1 MITYRKKL
9 ITTFLIVSIA
19 VVITLGIMLGNL
31 VTSSYM
37 DTYNKQVQKE
47 TKFIAEYIENHGGI
61 RFFLQDN
68 HMKDIETLVDSNVTV
83 LSDEGHILYDSNDEQ
98 MDDPKNHYKILR
110 QITLEKGMKHSSGY
124 EEVDGAPE
132 FHYFWQTIIKNQEI
146 EGFIVHSSKIT
157 SVEQMYKQMWSIL
170 VIGLGVMLL
179 VILIMGSMIARHY
192 MRPIEAATMTA
203 IELAQGNYRTRT
215 SETYST
221 ETKMLSMSLNRLAH
235 NLEEAEV
242 SREMHQDRLET
253 LIENIGSG
261 VIFIDNKSYITLINR
276 EYKQLFNVDPVHF
289 MFRVYYDVIESQEVI
304 SIIEEIFRTEKS
316 VKRQV
321 EMNVQVGLR
330 HFETYGAPII
340 GNHGEWNGI
349 LLIFH
354 DITELKRLEQIRKDF
369 VANVSHELKTP
380 ITSIKG
386 FSETLLDGALHD
398 EETLRSFLT
407 IILNESNRLQLLI
420 QELLHLSKMEQ
431 QVIELQCEAV
441 DLIPLLKEIGMML
454 STRLQDKQIIL
465 DMDVPNEAIIEGDLP
480 RIKQVFINLMSNAV
494 NYTPIGGKVAVR
506 VKEEQE
512 VVTIVIQDTGIGI
525 ENQELPRIFERFY
538 RVDKARSRD
547 SGGTGL
553 GLSIVKHILEVHRGK
568 VTVES
573 TVGVG
578 TTFTVM
584 LYKKNQSSTSLSHS

>member
-19 VVITLGIMLGNL
+19 VVITLGIVLGNL
-31 VTSSYM
+31 FTSSYM
-37 DTYNKQVQKE
+37 DTYNQRVQKE
-47 TKFIAEYIENHGGI
+47 TQFIAEYIENQGGI

-68 HMKDIETLVDSNVTV
+68 NMKDIETLVDSNVTI

-124 EEVDGAPE
+124 EEVEGAPE

-157 SVEQMYKQMWSIL
+157 SIEQMNKQMWSIL
-170 VIGLGVMLL
+170 IIGLSVMLL
-179 VILIMGSMIARHY
+179 IILILGSSIARHY

-221 ETKMLSMSLNRLAH
+221 ETKMLSTSLNILAR

-289 MFRVYYDVIESQEVI
+289 MFRVYHDVIESQEVI
-304 SIIEEIFRTEKS
+304 LIIEEIFRTEKS
-316 VKRQV
+316 VKRHV
-321 EMNVQVGLR
+321 EMDVQVGLR
-330 HFETYGAPII
+330 HFEIYGAPII
-340 GNHGEWNGI
+340 GNHDEWNGI

-380 ITSIKG
+380 ITSIRG

-407 IILNESNRLQLLI
+407 IILNESNRLQSLI

-431 QVIELQCEAV
+431 QVIELECEAV
-441 DLIPLLKEIGMML
+441 DLVPLLKEIGVML
-454 STRLQDKQIIL
+454 STRLQDKQIML
-465 DMDVPNEAIIEGDLP
+465 DIDVPNEAIIEGDLP

-494 NYTPIGGKVAVR
+494 NYTPIGGKVAVH
-506 VKEEQE
+506 VKEEQDC
-512 VVTIVIQDTGIGI
+512 VMIVIQDTGIGI

-584 LYKKNQSSTSLSHS
+584 LYKKNQSPNSLSHF